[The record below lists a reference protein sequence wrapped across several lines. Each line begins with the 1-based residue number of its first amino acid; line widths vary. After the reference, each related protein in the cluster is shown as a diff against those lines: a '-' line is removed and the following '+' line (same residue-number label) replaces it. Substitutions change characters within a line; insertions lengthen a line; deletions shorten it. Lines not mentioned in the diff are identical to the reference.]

1 MSSIVIKHVHVVNE
15 GSIVERDVLIE
26 DERIEK
32 VAKTIKAPNGATV
45 IEAKGKHLLPGMID
59 DQVHFREPGL
69 THKAEIKTESRAA
82 IAGGITTYFEM
93 PNTTPP
99 TITAAALEAKYQL
112 ACAKSAA
119 NFAFYLGAS
128 NDNLEDIKSLD
139 PQSAC
144 GIKIFMGASTG
155 NMLVDDLDIL
165 ESIFANAPIL
175 IATHCEDTPM
185 INEQERKYRLLYG
198 DDIPMSCHPEIRS
211 REACLKSSILA
222 TQLARDNNAKLH
234 VLHLTT
240 AEEMPLFVPGPID
253 GKLITAEVCVH
264 HLAFN
269 DRDYSTFGTLIKC
282 NPAIKTTHDQIALL
296 EALQDNRIDIIA
308 TDHAPHTLDEKH
320 QPYTKAP
327 SGLPLVQHAL
337 QSMLE
342 FYHDGHLTLET
353 IVEKTSHNVAKRF
366 DIAER
371 GYIREGYY
379 ADMVLIDLS
388 AEDTVTKKSLK
399 YKCGWSPFEGVSF
412 RSTIDTTIVNGN
424 LAYHEGKLTHT
435 AHGKRITFTRESNS

>member
-1 MSSIVIKHVHVVNE
+1 MSSIVIKHARIVNE
-15 GSIVERDVLIE
+15 GQIVERDVLIE
-26 DERIEK
+26 GERIEK
-32 VAKTIKAPNGATV
+32 IAKTIKIPKNATV
-45 IEAKGKHLLPGMID
+45 IDAKGKHLLPGMID

-82 IAGGITTYFEM
+82 VAGGITTYFEM

-99 TITAAALEAKYQL
+99 TTTAAALEAKYQL
-112 ACAKSAA
+112 AGTKSAA

-128 NDNLEDIKSLD
+128 NDKLEDIKALD
-139 PQSAC
+139 PQTAC

-155 NMLVDDLDIL
+155 NMLVDDHDVL
-165 ESIFANAPIL
+165 EAIFANAPII

-185 INEQERKYRLLYG
+185 IQEQERKYRRLYG
-198 DDIPMSCHPEIRS
+198 DDIPMSCHGEIRS
-211 REACLKSSILA
+211 REACLKSSTLA

-240 AEEMPLFVPGPID
+240 ADELPLFVPGPID

-269 DRDYSTFGTLIKC
+269 DRDYATLGTLIKC
-282 NPAIKTTHDQIALL
+282 NPAIKTANDQIALL
-296 EALQDNRIDIIA
+296 EALQEGRIDIIA
-308 TDHAPHTLDEKH
+308 TDHAPHTWEEKH

-337 QSMLE
+337 QSVLE

-366 DIAER
+366 DVDQR

-379 ADMVLIDLS
+379 ADVVLVDLD
-388 AEDTVTKKSLK
+388 AEETVSKKSLK
-399 YKCGWSPFEGVSF
+399 YKCGWSPFEGKTF
-412 RSTIDTTIVNGN
+412 RSTIDTTIVNGH
-424 LAYHEGKLTHT
+424 LAYHDGKLTRAT
-435 AHGKRITFTRESNS
+435 PGKRVTFARESK